1 MKPKLRMKEQ
11 EAPMNVSRR
20 TVLGAIG
27 LGMALPS
34 RSWAQEAPRGIT
46 APRVFGSFDRNAARC
61 AAPSG
66 LRQTLVFAQD
76 NNREFVQG
84 AARGMA
90 LAAQQRGLAFEIALA
105 DNNPTTMVEHIQRAI
120 ADRTGA
126 LITAPID
133 VATLAPVLRRF
144 IAQGGYVGSI
154 VPPPATTI
162 LNAPQLA
169 TGKALGD
176 AAAAYIKTKLGGGAR
191 VVLLTHDT
199 NQFLAQRF
207 VAIRASLKAVPG
219 VRIIADISP
228 RTVDK
233 AGGEATMRT
242 ILLAHSRIDVV
253 LGADTV
259 VLGALAALREAR
271 LARDD
276 QFIGGIDGEPEALAE
291 MRKGGPYKASISLA
305 SPIFGYALA
314 QHAADWLEGKSVPQG
329 LDILPTAL
337 TRESLSG
344 FEADLADPAAVYQDP
359 SRRDA
364 YLRSYGNICY
374 DSRSEF
380 VDFGWSS
387 EMK

>member
-1 MKPKLRMKEQ
+1 
-11 EAPMNVSRR
+11 
-20 TVLGAIG
+20 
-27 LGMALPS
+27 
-34 RSWAQEAPRGIT
+34 
-46 APRVFGSFDRNAARC
+46 
-61 AAPSG
+61 
-66 LRQTLVFAQD
+66 
-76 NNREFVQG
+76 
-84 AARGMA
+84 
-90 LAAQQRGLAFEIALA
+90 
-105 DNNPTTMVEHIQRAI
+105 
-120 ADRTGA
+120 
-126 LITAPID
+126 
-133 VATLAPVLRRF
+133 
-144 IAQGGYVGSI
+144 
-154 VPPPATTI
+154 
-162 LNAPQLA
+162 
-169 TGKALGD
+169 
-176 AAAAYIKTKLGGGAR
+176 
-191 VVLLTHDT
+191 
-199 NQFLAQRF
+199 
-207 VAIRASLKAVPG
+207 
-219 VRIIADISP
+219 
-228 RTVDK
+228 
-233 AGGEATMRT
+233 MRT

-364 YLRSYGNICY
+364 HLRSYGNICY